1 VGSDNVEIVRRAFAA
16 FEQRDS
22 DALLEVCSPE
32 IVFEPV
38 TARLAAGGE
47 PYRGHDGMRRYLD
60 DVARVWQELRPAPD
74 AYREGD
80 GGIVVA
86 TGRVYAWGIGRVI
99 DSPAGW
105 LWRIQDGRIAY
116 GRIFG
121 TATGA
126 LEAAGFAP
134 SPARP

>member
-1 VGSDNVEIVRRAFAA
+1 MGSDNVEIVRRAFAA
-16 FEQRDS
+16 FEQRDPE
-22 DALLEVCSPE
+22 ALIALCSPD

-38 TARLAAGGE
+38 TARLIAGGE

-74 AYREGD
+74 TFREGD

-105 LWRIQDGRIAY
+105 LWRIEEGRIAY

-121 TATGA
+121 SATGA
-126 LEAAGFAP
+126 LEAAGLAV
-134 SPARP
+134 S